1 MARPITNGQKSPA
14 YVQKAPEVG
23 STKVVAREREH
34 GMCADLQLRL
44 LVCVTAELERWESPN
59 LAAPYWRLYLM
70 KGDGAAVRWDGRTVA
85 LSPDTAWLIAPDTA
99 FGAELCAPVTQGYV
113 HFTLAPGL
121 AAEPGVHAVPLTP
134 AMRRAYADAQTAKT
148 SAVGGILWSKLVLLA
163 LEGLSADVL
172 RERQVDARVARVQAH
187 IGRDPGGPHTLE
199 TLAQVAGM
207 HERALI
213 RLFRK
218 ETGDTPMAWLR
229 ARRIALACELLHHG
243 DRTIDDIA
251 AAAGFCDRFHFSK
264 TFTRLREMPPGA
276 FRALQKGARES
287 PLV

>member
-1 MARPITNGQKSPA
+1 MARSRTNGQKSPA
-14 YVQKAPEVG
+14 YVQKAPEAV
-23 STKVVAREREH
+23 STQVVARERTH
-34 GMCADLQLRL
+34 GACADLQLRL
-44 LVCVTAELERWESPN
+44 LVCVTSELERWESPN

-70 KGDGAAVRWDGRTVA
+70 KGDGAAVRWGGRTVA
-85 LSPDTAWLIAPDTA
+85 LSPDMAWLIAPDTA
-99 FGAELCAPVTQGYV
+99 FGAELRGPVTQVYV

-134 AMRRAYADAQTAKT
+134 AMHRAYAEAKTAQT
-148 SAVGGILWSKLVLLA
+148 SATGGILWSKLVLLA
-163 LEGLSADVL
+163 LEGLPAAVLSEREVDV
-172 RERQVDARVARVQAH
+172 RVARVQAH
-187 IGRDPGGPHTLE
+187 IVRDPGAPHTLE

-207 HERALI
+207 HGRALI

-229 ARRIALACELLHHG
+229 ARRIAFACELLHHG

-251 AAAGFCDRFHFSK
+251 AAVGFCDRFHFSK

-276 FRALQKGARES
+276 FRALQRSTAGG
-287 PLV
+287 V

>member
-14 YVQKAPEVG
+14 YVQKAP
-23 STKVVAREREH
+23 TAATTRVVARERRH
-34 GMCADLQLRL
+34 GLCADLQLKVL
-44 LVCVTAELERWESPN
+44 LCVTAELERWESPN

-85 LSPDTAWLIAPDTA
+85 LSPDKAWLIAPDTA
-99 FGAELCAPVTQGYV
+99 FGAELRAPVTQGYV

-121 AAEPGVHAVPLTP
+121 AAARGVHAVTLTP
-134 AMRRAYADAQTAKT
+134 AMRRAQADAQAAKT

-163 LEGLSADVL
+163 LEGLPADVL
-172 RERQVDARVARVQAH
+172 SERQVDARVARVQAH

-251 AAAGFCDRFHFSK
+251 AAAGFCDRFHFTK
-264 TFTRLREMPPGA
+264 TFARLREMPPGA
-276 FRALQKGARES
+276 FRALQRNAPGGQ
-287 PLV
+287 PG